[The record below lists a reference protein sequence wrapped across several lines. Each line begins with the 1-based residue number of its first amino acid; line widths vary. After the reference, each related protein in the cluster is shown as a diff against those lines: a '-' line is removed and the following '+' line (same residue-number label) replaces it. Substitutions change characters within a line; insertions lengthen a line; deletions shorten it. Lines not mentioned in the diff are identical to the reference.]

1 MIALLACH
9 EGTIATSRISDDA
22 KILIVE
28 VAIATATVHTPR
40 ITVHA
45 VVHIPHW
52 RWIFGPK
59 QHPDANTKQ
68 EKQKKSWFKS
78 SILANASV
86 RGSKTTHKSSRSIH
100 GYIWGTLLWNCI
112 VACRICRAW
121 QLIKKNEKM
130 QKQQQH
136 MQKWVFKWTRS
147 CRQLPTWSSLYI
159 RRASDRAWCRRSCSS
174 CVAGLHNHMVFLEWS
189 SASVGKLQHC
199 LKLLRFSGYFV
210 STGAINCET
219 VKVKVVPISETALGC
234 WSVAYKSCCQYF
246 LLTNNSISTHITL
259 RDLVWDAA

>member
-40 ITVHA
+40 ITVHV

-121 QLIKKNEKM
+121 QLIKKNEQTTATYAKM
-130 QKQQQH
+130 SFQVNQ
-136 MQKWVFKWTRS
+136 
-147 CRQLPTWSSLYI
+147 
-159 RRASDRAWCRRSCSS
+159 
-174 CVAGLHNHMVFLEWS
+174 
-189 SASVGKLQHC
+189 KLQ
-199 LKLLRFSGYFV
+199 
-210 STGAINCET
+210 A
-219 VKVKVVPISETALGC
+219 TAYMIEP
-234 WSVAYKSCCQYF
+234 VYP
-246 LLTNNSISTHITL
+246 
-259 RDLVWDAA
+259 